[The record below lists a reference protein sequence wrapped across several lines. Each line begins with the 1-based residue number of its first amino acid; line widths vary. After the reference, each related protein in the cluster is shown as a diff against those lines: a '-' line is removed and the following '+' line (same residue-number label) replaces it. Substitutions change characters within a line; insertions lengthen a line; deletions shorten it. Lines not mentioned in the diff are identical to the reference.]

1 MYLLC
6 VLLTPPVWV
15 VIFPGYLI
23 FCFSF
28 PSSSSPLLLLKKVS
42 ALCCLVNRTRFRVP
56 CTSFSPVIPL
66 ELAYQNFGDKGGKVK
81 IRKKKK
87 KKSGDYLANCFRCR
101 IISWGAVCVCAIA
114 CFGFFPLSLSRN
126 KGRTTQTAVWN
137 PRWSEWSG
145 STWSSSS
152 WLSPLWLFNPLR
164 LYSGCKLIDFWYFLY
179 STWSNAREQLLCSL
193 SPIFVTISLVIS
205 VKVLKDKKERY
216 LVNVKCLALKRKEI
230 ITNGF
235 PSRRRRSLVTEL
247 DHGAIKF

>member
-1 MYLLC
+1 MHF
-6 VLLTPPVWV
+6 
-15 VIFPGYLI
+15 IF
-23 FCFSF
+23 
-28 PSSSSPLLLLKKVS
+28 SSYTIGVGISKLWG
-42 ALCCLVNRTRFRVP
+42 
-56 CTSFSPVIPL
+56 
-66 ELAYQNFGDKGGKVK
+66 QGGKGK
-81 IRKKKK
+81 NKKKK
-87 KKSGDYLANCFRCR
+87 EKKKRRLPGQLLPVPDYIVRGGVCLCYCVFRLF
-101 IISWGAVCVCAIA
+101 SS
-114 CFGFFPLSLSRN
+114 LTLSRN

-235 PSRRRRSLVTEL
+235 PSRRRRSLGTEL
-247 DHGAIKF
+247 DHGGIKF